1 MSMRTRAGANTTIT
15 TLRML
20 ENITRPYPGLLRGTM
35 ILVNT
40 KLLGIFM
47 QEHLGVLIVNR
58 RLAGRC
64 RGSNPSGP
72 LGGFLAVLGD
82 ELEDERVALEE
93 AMRSQ
98 GVRPTR
104 LKNALLASSE
114 KLARLKLNGT
124 LFSYSDLSRVY
135 ELHGLCLLTQHR
147 IFLWQTL
154 AVLPNTRVRS
164 ERMEARARQQLV
176 VLDEHRAAAAA
187 LLTEPA

>member
-1 MSMRTRAGANTTIT
+1 MRTRAGANTTIT

-82 ELEDERVALEE
+82 ELDDERVALEE

-154 AVLPNTRVRS
+154 AVLPNTRVRA
-164 ERMEARARQQLV
+164 ERMEARARQQLI

>member
-1 MSMRTRAGANTTIT
+1 MRTRAGANTTIT